1 MKESHTVAPVEP
13 PNPAGKGSIS
23 QGPLGNTQ
31 NVLQSSPFPSF
42 YSLTP
47 NCVRQRLPLPS
58 TTHLPLLDSLVLWR
72 KTWNG
77 EGERL
82 GEQLKWPHQQ
92 HEKDRHPQQQLK
104 GAGAEQGG
112 VWSGGHRGLLGPAP
126 SFDCRHSPLGG

>member
-47 NCVRQRLPLPS
+47 NCVRQRLPLPFHHPPPS
-58 TTHLPLLDSLVLWR
+58 SGQPCSL
-72 KTWNG
+72 
-77 EGERL
+77 
-82 GEQLKWPHQQ
+82 
-92 HEKDRHPQQQLK
+92 EKDLEWR
-104 GAGAEQGG
+104 
-112 VWSGGHRGLLGPAP
+112 RGKT
-126 SFDCRHSPLGG
+126 R